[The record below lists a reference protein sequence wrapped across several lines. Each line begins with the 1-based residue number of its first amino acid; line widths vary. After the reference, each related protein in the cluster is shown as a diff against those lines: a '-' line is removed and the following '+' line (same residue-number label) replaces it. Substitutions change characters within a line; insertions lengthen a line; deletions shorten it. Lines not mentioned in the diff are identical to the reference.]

1 MSGPNDP
8 YRSPISDPSCEKLE
22 RLIGDIAREHRAMKA
37 KLSVV
42 LMLSVGLIIQ
52 PIGYPLFQRLLTPS
66 VPSAVVTEVT
76 VPLGPC
82 VEHEAHLARDK
93 VDATYRTCAHPQHRI
108 VFEPTLKD
116 SGYLLCRC
124 RESPTAS
131 VASVSPPPAPAGS
144 P

>member
-42 LMLSVGLIIQ
+42 LMLSVGLLIQ

-66 VPSAVVTEVT
+66 VPSAVVTEGT

-82 VEHEAHLARDK
+82 VEHEAQFARDK
-93 VDATYRTCAHPQHRI
+93 VDVTYRTCAHPQHRI
-108 VFEPTLKD
+108 VFEPTLND

-124 RESPTAS
+124 PASP
-131 VASVSPPPAPAGS
+131 VASVPASGAP
-144 P
+144 